1 MENSLVKQVDIDH
14 EMRSSYIDYAMSV
27 IVARALPDARDGFKP
42 VHRRILYGMNDMG
55 MRSSGAYKKSARIV
69 GEVLGKY
76 HPHGDMAV
84 YDAMAR
90 MAQDFSMR
98 YQLIDGQ
105 GNFGSIDGDPPAA
118 MRYTEA
124 RLSLMAEEMLADLEK
139 ETVDFVDN
147 FDGSLKEPS
156 VLPARLPNLLLNGA
170 SGIAVGM
177 ATNIPSHNLKELCDA
192 IMYLLDH
199 QSGSDDVTV
208 EDLMKFLPGPDFATG
223 GTIIGVEGILQ
234 AYSTGRGRIVIQGRA
249 SIEEMK
255 GGRYAIKI
263 TEIPYQVNKTTL
275 IERIAELVRDNRL
288 SEVSDLRDESD
299 RNGMRIMVELKRG
312 AQPKRVLN
320 RIYKFTSLQTSFGI
334 NLLALVNGEPRLL
347 SLKRALQIFID
358 HRREVITRR
367 TQFELE
373 KAKHRAHILEGLLIA
388 LANLDEVIDLI
399 KKSPDAEVAKERLIA
414 RFKLSEIQAQ
424 AILDMQLRRLAAL
437 ERQKIEDEHNEL
449 LKRIAYFED
458 LLAHPKKIL
467 GVIRTELQEVSDKYG
482 DERRTRISAELKED
496 YKEED
501 FVSDVSLLITITR
514 NGYIKAVSPRAYK
527 IQGRGGR
534 GVSGQAVKEEDEI
547 VMLIPTRSLHTL
559 LFFSDRGKVY
569 SEKVFQLPEAG
580 RTDRGAPIVNLIS
593 LENGERITAALSV
606 PNFEVAEFV
615 TFATMKGTMKR
626 VALSEFASVRP
637 SGLVAISLEEGD
649 QLGWVRLTSG
659 KDDVFLITANGK
671 ALRIAEKTIRAM
683 GRTGRGVKGIRMK
696 PDDKLASMEVA
707 VPNGYLMVVT
717 EKGFGKR
724 VPIKDYRTSGR
735 GTQGVTTINIAALKT
750 IGTIATARVVR
761 EEDEVTIITTNGVV
775 LRLSVKAI
783 KSQGRNTRGVKLMNV
798 ENGDKVSTLARVS
811 ETEIEQKVKEEK
823 VEVGAGVQEELFDA
837 EEEEADKGGTMIE
850 EEDED
855 GDKGEKKEEEEE

>member
-1 MENSLVKQVDIDH
+1 MEISQVKQIDIDH
-14 EMRSSYIDYAMSV
+14 EMRNSYIDYAMSV

-55 MRSSGAYKKSARIV
+55 MRSSSSYKKSARIV

-98 YQLIDGQ
+98 YPLIDGQ

-124 RLSLMAEEMLADLEK
+124 RLAPMAEEMLADLEK
-139 ETVDFVDN
+139 DTVDFVDN

-177 ATNIPSHNLKELCDA
+177 ATNIPSHNLKELCRA
-192 IMYLLDH
+192 IVYLLDH
-199 QSGSDDVTV
+199 QSDAEDVTV
-208 EDLMKFLPGPDFATG
+208 EDLMKYLPGPDFPTG
-223 GTIIGVEGILQ
+223 GTIIGTEGILQ

-249 SIEEMK
+249 AIEEIK

-263 TEIPYQVNKTTL
+263 TEIPYQVNKTSL
-275 IERIAELVRDNRL
+275 IERIAELVREERL

-299 RNGMRIMVELKRG
+299 RNGMRIMIELKRG

-320 RIYKFTSLQTSFGI
+320 RIYKFTTLQSSFGI

-367 TQFELE
+367 TQYDLD

-399 KKSPDAEVAKERLIA
+399 KKSPDAEVAKERLMK
-414 RFKLSEIQAQ
+414 RFKLTEIQAQ

-437 ERQKIEDEHNEL
+437 ERQKIEEEHKEL
-449 LKRIAYFED
+449 LKRIAYYED

-467 GVIRTELQEVSDKYG
+467 GVIRDELQEVSDKYG
-482 DERRTRISAELKED
+482 DERRTRISSEIKED

-501 FVSDVSLLITITR
+501 FVSDVSLLITLTR
-514 NGYIKAVSPRAYK
+514 NGYIKAVPPRVYK
-527 IQGRGGR
+527 IQARGGR

-547 VMLIPTRSLHTL
+547 VMLLPTRSLHTL

-580 RTDRGAPIVNLIS
+580 RTDRGTPIINILS
-593 LENGERITAALSV
+593 LENGERITAAVSV
-606 PNFEVAEFV
+606 PNFEAAEFI
-615 TFATMKGTMKR
+615 TFATVKGVMKR
-626 VALSEFASVRP
+626 VTLSEFVSVRT
-637 SGLVAISLEEGD
+637 SGLAAINLDEGD
-649 QLGWVRLTSG
+649 MLGWVRLTSG
-659 KDDVFLITANGK
+659 KDDLILITAHGK
-671 ALRIAEKTIRAM
+671 ALRISEKTIRAM
-683 GRTGRGVKGIRMK
+683 GRTGRGVVGMRMK
-696 PDDKLASMEVA
+696 PGDYVASMEVVA
-707 VPNGYLMVVT
+707 KDDYLLLVT

-724 VPIKDYRTSGR
+724 IALKEFRTAGR
-735 GTQGVTTINIAALKT
+735 GTQGVTAINQDALRT
-750 IGTIATARVVR
+750 IGNVATARVVR
-761 EEDEVTIITTNGVV
+761 AEDEATLITTNGVV

-783 KSQGRNTRGVKLMNV
+783 RTQGRATRGVKLMNV

-811 ETEIEQKVKEEK
+811 EAEMEQKAKEEK
-823 VEVGAGVQEELFDA
+823 VEEDAAQEELFDLK
-837 EEEEADKGGTMIE
+837 EDKGVEVQQEDSEE
-850 EEDED
+850 EEDEQSD
-855 GDKGEKKEEEEE
+855 STEPEEEE

>member
-1 MENSLVKQVDIDH
+1 MENSLVKQIDIDH

-42 VHRRILYGMNDMG
+42 VHRRILFGMNDMG
-55 MRSSGAYKKSARIV
+55 MRSTGAFKKSARIV

-84 YDAMAR
+84 YDTMAR
-90 MAQDFSMR
+90 LAQDFSMR
-98 YQLIDGQ
+98 YPLIDGQ

-124 RLSLMAEEMLADLEK
+124 RLAPMAEEMLADLEK
-139 ETVDFVDN
+139 ETVDFIDN
-147 FDGSLKEPS
+147 FDGSLKEPT

-177 ATNIPSHNLKELCDA
+177 ATNIPSHNLKELCQA

-199 QSGSDDVTV
+199 QSDFDDVTV
-208 EDLMKFLPGPDFATG
+208 EDLMKYLPGPDFPTG
-223 GTIIGVEGILQ
+223 GTIIGTDGILQ

-249 SIEEMK
+249 SIEEIK

-263 TEIPYQVNKTTL
+263 TEIPYQVNKTSL
-275 IERIAELVRDNRL
+275 IERIADLVREERL
-288 SEVSDLRDESD
+288 PEVSDLRDESD
-299 RNGMRIMVELKRG
+299 RNGMRIMIELKRG
-312 AQPKRVLN
+312 AQPRRVLN

-367 TQFELE
+367 TKFDLE
-373 KAKHRAHILEGLLIA
+373 KARHRAHILEGLLIA
-388 LANLDEVIDLI
+388 LANLDEVINLI
-399 KKSPDAEVAKERLIA
+399 KKSPDADVAKERLMT

-437 ERQKIEDEHNEL
+437 ERQKIEDEHKEL

-467 GVIRTELQEVSDKYG
+467 GVIRDELQEVSDKYS
-482 DERRTRISAELKED
+482 DERRTRISTELKED

-501 FVSDVSLLITITR
+501 FVSDVSLLITLTR
-514 NGYIKAVSPRAYK
+514 NGYIKAVPPRVYK
-527 IQGRGGR
+527 IQARGGR
-534 GVSGQAVKEEDEI
+534 GVSGQAVKEEDEV
-547 VMLIPTRSLHTL
+547 VMLVPTRSLHTL

-580 RTDRGAPIVNLIS
+580 RTDRGTPIVNLIS
-593 LENGERITAALSV
+593 LENGERITAAVSV
-606 PNFEVAEFV
+606 PNFEAAEFI
-615 TFATMKGTMKR
+615 TFATVKGIMKR
-626 VALSEFASVRP
+626 VALSEFVSVRT
-637 SGLVAISLEEGD
+637 SGLVAISLDEGD
-649 QLGWVRLTSG
+649 LLGWVRLTSG
-659 KDDVFLITANGK
+659 KDDLILITAHGK
-671 ALRIAEKTIRAM
+671 ALRIAEKSIRAM
-683 GRTGRGVKGIRMK
+683 GRSARGVTGIRMK
-696 PDDKLASMEVA
+696 TGDYLASMEV
-707 VPNGYLMVVT
+707 VSPNDYLMIVT

-724 VPIKDYRTSGR
+724 LLLKDFRTAGR
-735 GTQGVTTINIAALKT
+735 GTQGVAAINQKALKS
-750 IGTIATARVVR
+750 IGNVATARVVR
-761 EEDEVTIITTNGVV
+761 EEDEATLITTNGVV
-775 LRLSVKAI
+775 LRLAVKAI
-783 KSQGRNTRGVKLMNV
+783 RPQGRNTRGVKLMNV

-811 ETEIEQKVKEEK
+811 EAEMEPKVKEEK
-823 VEVGAGVQEELFDA
+823 AEEEGETSQEELFNIKEAKGEELESEESDEEEKMGSA
-837 EEEEADKGGTMIE
+837 QTEEEE
-850 EEDED
+850 
-855 GDKGEKKEEEEE
+855 

>member
-1 MENSLVKQVDIDH
+1 MEISLVKQIDIDH
-14 EMRSSYIDYAMSV
+14 EMRNSYIDYAMSV

-55 MRSSGAYKKSARIV
+55 MRSTGSYKKSARIV

-90 MAQDFSMR
+90 MAQEFSMR
-98 YQLIDGQ
+98 YPLIDGQ

-124 RLSLMAEEMLADLEK
+124 RLAPMAEEMLADLEK
-139 ETVDFVDN
+139 ETVDFIDN
-147 FDGSLKEPS
+147 FDGSLKEPM

-177 ATNIPSHNLKELCDA
+177 ATNIPSHNLKELCQA
-192 IMYLLDH
+192 IMYLLEH
-199 QSGSDDVTV
+199 QSDSEDVTV
-208 EDLMKFLPGPDFATG
+208 EDLMKFLPGPDFPTG
-223 GTIIGVEGILQ
+223 GTIIGTEGILQ

-275 IERIAELVRDNRL
+275 IERIAELVREERL

-299 RNGMRIMVELKRG
+299 RNGMRIMIELKRG

-367 TQFELE
+367 TKFDLE

-388 LANLDEVIDLI
+388 LANLDEVINLI
-399 KKSPDAEVAKERLIA
+399 KKSPDAEVAKERLMT

-437 ERQKIEDEHNEL
+437 ERQKIEEEHKEL

-467 GVIRTELQEVSDKYG
+467 GVIRTELQEVSDKYE
-482 DERRTRISAELKED
+482 DERRTRISSELKED

-501 FVSDVSLLITITR
+501 FVSDVSLLITLTR
-514 NGYIKAVSPRAYK
+514 NGYIKAVPPRTYK
-527 IQGRGGR
+527 IQARGGR

-547 VMLIPTRSLHTL
+547 VMLLPTRSLHTL

-580 RTDRGAPIVNLIS
+580 RTDRGTPIVNLIS
-593 LENGERITAALSV
+593 LENGERITAAVSV
-606 PNFEVAEFV
+606 PIFDAAEFI
-615 TFATMKGTMKR
+615 TFATLKGTMKR
-626 VALSEFASVRP
+626 VALSEFINVRP
-637 SGLVAISLEEGD
+637 SGMTAISLDDGD
-649 QLGWVRLTSG
+649 LLGWVRLTSG
-659 KDDVFLITANGK
+659 KDDLILVTAHGK
-671 ALRIAEKTIRAM
+671 ALRITEKTIRAM
-683 GRTGRGVKGIRMK
+683 GRTGRGVVGIRMK
-696 PDDKLASMEVA
+696 PGDNLASMEV
-707 VPNGYLMVVT
+707 VTNNDYLMVVT

-724 VPIKDYRTSGR
+724 IPLKEYRTAGR
-735 GTQGVTTINIAALKT
+735 GTQGITTINLDAMKT
-750 IGTIATARVVR
+750 IGNIATARVVR
-761 EEDEVTIITTNGVV
+761 DEDEVTLITTNGVV

-783 KSQGRNTRGVKLMNV
+783 KPQGRTTRGVKLMNV

-811 ETEIEQKVKEEK
+811 DAEIEQKAKEEK
-823 VEVGAGVQEELFDA
+823 VEVDEGDQEELFDLK
-837 EEEEADKGGTMIE
+837 EDQSVKMDEGESD
-850 EEDED
+850 EEDD
-855 GDKGEKKEEEEE
+855 SDQKDEEEEE